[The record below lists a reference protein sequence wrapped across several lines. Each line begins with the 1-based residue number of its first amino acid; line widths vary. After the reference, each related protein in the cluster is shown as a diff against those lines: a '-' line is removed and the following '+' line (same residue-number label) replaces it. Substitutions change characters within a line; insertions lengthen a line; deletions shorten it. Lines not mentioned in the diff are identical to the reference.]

1 MKAHPHESASYVPG
15 SGVIERRYAP
25 CNLVTWRPDNSEPQ
39 LMEVPEMELSPV
51 MEEHRAGVDGS
62 EVYYTSRGP
71 EDAHFAYIGINGLL
85 GGGDSFWPVIEGV
98 PDAWRVVLPDLP
110 GCGESEAMKPPR
122 KHDLDGYVRWLGRFV
137 EAAGLGDKR
146 LVIASVATGAPISIR
161 YAVQRRESVAGQV
174 LHMPFVGKP
183 VIPAK
188 WMRPVIGFGLL
199 APPTRALMDRL
210 RSSDRLMHRVI
221 IHEPPNAIPELAERD
236 INHKQQGDLK
246 AAGELLH
253 SLMLTDSRAE
263 LALLRSPILILDS
276 EHDELSPTPMMRV
289 IVRGKPERTLYT
301 YSGGVHSWNEEFISE
316 MNREIAQ
323 FTRRVEAEGFAR
335 AELPAR

>member
-1 MKAHPHESASYVPG
+1 
-15 SGVIERRYAP
+15 
-25 CNLVTWRPDNSEPQ
+25 
-39 LMEVPEMELSPV
+39 MELSPN
-51 MEEHRAGVDGS
+51 MEHHRLDVDGS
-62 EVYYTSRGP
+62 EVYYTARGP
-71 EDAHFAYIGINGLL
+71 EDARYAYVGINGLL

-98 PDAWRVVLPDLP
+98 PDTWRVVLPDLP
-110 GCGESEAMKPPR
+110 GCGESLTMKPPR
-122 KHDLDGYVRWLGRFV
+122 RHDIDGYVRWLDRFV
-137 EAAGLGDKR
+137 EAAGLGGKQ
-146 LVIASVATGAPISIR
+146 LVLASVATGAPISIR
-161 YAVQRRESVAGQV
+161 YAVQRRDRVAGQV

-199 APPTRALMDRL
+199 AAPTRALMDRL

-221 IHEPPNAIPELAERD
+221 IHEPPHAIPELAERD
-236 INHKQQGDLK
+236 IDHKQQGDLK

-263 LALLRSPILILDS
+263 LALLHSPILILDS
-276 EHDELSPTPMMRV
+276 EHDELSPTPMMQA

-301 YSGGVHSWNEEFISE
+301 YSGGMHSWNEEFISE

-323 FTRRVEAEGFAR
+323 FAQRIETGALAQANRSR
-335 AELPAR
+335 L